1 MRFDFIASH
10 KKAFPVTIM
19 CRVLEVSRTGYYDW
33 CKRPLSERELSNG
46 QLDTHIQAIFI
57 EHKGRYG
64 SPRITEELIDRD
76 IICSENRVAARMKTL
91 KLQAKA
97 KRKYKMTTDS
107 NHNKPIAPNLLERNF
122 MANKPNE
129 KWTSDI
135 TYIWTHEGWL
145 YLAVIMDL
153 YSRAIIGWKIGRRM
167 TQDLVCDAL
176 TMALWRRQFPS
187 GVIVHSDRGS
197 QYASDKYRKLLRNN
211 GLLASM
217 SKRGDCY
224 DNAAMES
231 FFHSLKVELI
241 HDEYYVTREQATQS
255 IFEYIECYYNFK
267 RKHSTI
273 GYQAPMVYDNL
284 ANHS

>member
-10 KKAFPVTIM
+10 KKAFPVTVM
-19 CRVLEVSRTGYYDW
+19 CRVLDVSRTGFYDW
-33 CKRPLSERELSNG
+33 CKRPPSKRELSNR
-46 QLDTHIQAIFI
+46 QLDMHIRAIFM

-64 SPRITEELIDRD
+64 SPRITDELIDRD
-76 IICSENRVAARMKTL
+76 IPGGENRVCARMKIMNL
-91 KLQAKA
+91 RAKA
-97 KRKYKMTTDS
+97 KRKFKMTTDS
-107 NHNKPIAPNLLERNF
+107 NHNNPIAPNLLDRDFTALN
-122 MANKPNE
+122 PNE

-135 TYIWTHEGWL
+135 TYIWTQEGWL

-153 YSRAIIGWKIGRRM
+153 YSRAIIGWKISRRM
-167 TQDLVCDAL
+167 TQELVCDAF
-176 TMALWRRQFPS
+176 TMALWRRQFPT
-187 GVIVHSDRGS
+187 GVIMHSDRGS
-197 QYASDKYRKLLRNN
+197 QYASDKYRRLLRKHKHVQ
-211 GLLASM
+211 SM

-273 GYQAPMVYDNL
+273 GYTAPMVYDNL